1 MTDSRTETS
10 QMREDDVTYGRRR
23 HHALDAFPDER
34 IVTAT
39 APRALERAGRCQ
51 RGLEGSVEPLI
62 TTRQL
67 AELWCQTPRWVLR
80 MVKERG
86 LPHYELGGALR
97 YRASEVE
104 GWLQQ
109 HRAGLPIEPAAE
121 PSTLAGSVVL
131 RSVAGGRGAA

>member
-1 MTDSRTETS
+1 
-10 QMREDDVTYGRRR
+10 
-23 HHALDAFPDER
+23 
-34 IVTAT
+34 
-39 APRALERAGRCQ
+39 
-51 RGLEGSVEPLI
+51 VEALI

-104 GWLQQ
+104 AWLQQ
-109 HRAGLPIEPAAE
+109 HRGGLPIDPAVDS
-121 PSTLAGSVVL
+121 STLAGSVVL
-131 RSVAGGRGAA
+131 RSVGGRGAA